1 MARHMSRRYQHRRTD
16 TVRTATL
23 AAAGVFFLLG
33 LLIALRTVLG

>member
-1 MARHMSRRYQHRRTD
+1 MSRRHRYRRGNA
-16 TVRTATL
+16 VRDATL